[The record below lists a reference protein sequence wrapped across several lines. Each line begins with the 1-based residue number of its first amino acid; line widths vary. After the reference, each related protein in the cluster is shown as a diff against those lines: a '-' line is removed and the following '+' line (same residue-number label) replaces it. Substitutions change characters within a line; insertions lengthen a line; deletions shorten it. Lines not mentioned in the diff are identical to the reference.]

1 MLSILHTRF
10 GFLYFIQFLAEL
22 GKSKHVMVLAA
33 SGFNLGPIFLTSCIL
48 FSSENIKIVKYFD
61 RNARESVY
69 EL

>member
-1 MLSILHTRF
+1 MSDWVS
-10 GFLYFIQFLAEL
+10 L

-33 SGFNLGPIFLTSCIL
+33 SGFNLGLIFLTSCIL
-48 FSSENIKIVKYFD
+48 FSSENIKILKYFD